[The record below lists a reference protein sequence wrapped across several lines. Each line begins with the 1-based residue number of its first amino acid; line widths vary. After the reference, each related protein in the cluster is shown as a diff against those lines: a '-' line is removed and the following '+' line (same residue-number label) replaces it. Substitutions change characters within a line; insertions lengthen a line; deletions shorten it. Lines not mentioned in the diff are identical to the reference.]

1 MSKTDELISKLE
13 EGKNPEPLKHAIE
26 RLKKDAIRS
35 QIGYIFPNEHYIE
48 CSGIIMACD
57 QILEWIDSEISS
69 LKEQIKKEETLPND
83 IADINFIKWYSGMD
97 EQKIRNAFKRYK
109 NEVLSSAPDIK
120 KGKEDKREL
129 LSLFYVYLVGR
140 GKFIETNPFDS
151 YKDADNFLKTM

>member
-69 LKEQIKKEETLPND
+69 LKEQIKKEETLPSDD
-83 IADINFIKWYSGMD
+83 IIYAEATRLYGRQPKVIEANRQISFIQGANFVKSQIKQSN
-97 EQKIRNAFKRYK
+97 K
-109 NEVLSSAPDIK
+109 
-120 KGKEDKREL
+120 
-129 LSLFYVYLVGR
+129 
-140 GKFIETNPFDS
+140 
-151 YKDADNFLKTM
+151 